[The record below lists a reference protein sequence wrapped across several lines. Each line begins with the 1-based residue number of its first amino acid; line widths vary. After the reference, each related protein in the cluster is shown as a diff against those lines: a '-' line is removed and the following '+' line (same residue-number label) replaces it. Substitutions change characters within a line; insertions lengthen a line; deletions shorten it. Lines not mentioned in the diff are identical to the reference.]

1 MTTDAPARPAAAR
14 PRPSP
19 SPAAIAIAI
28 GAVAAGAVA
37 VWQPI
42 AGLAL
47 AAVLLV
53 ATLIRN
59 VPVARLAP
67 ALVVLTAAAAIAG
80 PNLAAPPAPWL
91 FLFRILIVL
100 LGLGLVGYLL
110 MDGRLALPAG
120 LPRPAGLLAVW
131 LGWTALSIGWAGD
144 TVAALRWTL
153 FLAMLGGLAVAIAL
167 LCRSRRRAQVLLWT
181 LFGVFVLACLVAVA
195 EVVTGLH
202 LPTFRQ
208 GREGREGLI
217 GVGSL
222 FGNQNNF
229 ATFLSLSLP
238 YFLVLPIAFRD
249 VRLKALGIAGG
260 AVALLFILAT
270 GSKSGLVAAALVI
283 LALLVLVGSD
293 RRQRGRLIVAGG
305 VAALAVVLVVPAV
318 LGSGPVGLDER
329 TVTKF
334 DFGLLAEQLDS
345 QQGSGGVRSSLLGD
359 GLGLVAETDGLGV
372 GAGNAENEVR
382 SLANFPG
389 VANLHNWWLE
399 VLVNG
404 GIVGFALYLLFYLTL
419 LRGQARAARRAAD
432 PFVRYLALA
441 GALALIGWI
450 VGSIGPSSAIHYA
463 PMWIVFGLGMGALV
477 LWRRSEEEQ
486 PAPITSGMDA
496 AVGPPGAASGP
507 AYGGPRSG
515 S

>member
-14 PRPSP
+14 PSPSP
-19 SPAAIAIAI
+19 SPAVIAVAI

-37 VWQPI
+37 VWQPL

-47 AAVLLV
+47 AVVLLTG
-53 ATLIRN
+53 ALLRN
-59 VPVARLAP
+59 VPVRRLAP
-67 ALVVLTAAAAIAG
+67 ALVVLTAAAAVLG

-131 LGWTALSIGWAGD
+131 LGWTALSIGWADD

-153 FLAMLGGLAVAIAL
+153 FMAMMGGLAIAVAL
-167 LCRSRRRAQVLLWT
+167 LCRSRRRAQILLWT

-195 EVVTGLH
+195 EVLTGLH

-208 GREGREGLI
+208 GRDGRTGLI

-238 YFLVLPIAFRD
+238 YFAALPIVFRD
-249 VRLKALGIAGG
+249 VRLRMLGFGGG
-260 AVALLFILAT
+260 AVCLLFILAT
-270 GSKSGLVAAALVI
+270 GSKSGLIAAALVI
-283 LALLVLVGSD
+283 IALLVLVGSD
-293 RRQRGRLIVAGG
+293 RRARGRLIVAGA
-305 VAALAVVLVVPAV
+305 VAGLAVLLVVPAV
-318 LGSGPVGLDER
+318 LGGGPVELDER
-329 TVTKF
+329 TLTKL
-334 DFGLLAEQLDS
+334 DFGVLADQLDS
-345 QQGSGGVRSSLLGD
+345 QQGSGGVRSALLSD
-359 GLGLVAETDGLGV
+359 GLALVAETDGLGV
-372 GAGNAENEVR
+372 GAGNAETHVR

-404 GIVGFALYLLFYLTL
+404 GIVGLALYLVFYLTL
-419 LRGQARAARRAAD
+419 LRGQALAARDAED

-450 VGSIGPSSAIHYA
+450 VGSIGPSTAIHFA

-477 LWRRSEEEQ
+477 LWRRSREGQ
-486 PAPITSGMDA
+486 PAPTTSGVDA

-507 AYGGPRSG
+507 AHG
-515 S
+515 SPA

>member
-14 PRPSP
+14 PSPSP
-19 SPAAIAIAI
+19 SPAVIAVAI

-37 VWQPI
+37 VWQPL

-47 AAVLLV
+47 AVVLLI

-67 ALVVLTAAAAIAG
+67 VLVVLTAAAAIAG

-91 FLFRILIVL
+91 FLFRVLIVL

-110 MDGRLALPAG
+110 MDGRLTLPAA

-131 LGWTALSIGWAGD
+131 LGWTALSIGWAD
-144 TVAALRWTL
+144 DSIAALRWTL
-153 FLAMLGGLAVAIAL
+153 FMAMMGGLAIAVAL
-167 LCRSRRRAQVLLWT
+167 LCRSRRRAVILLWT
-181 LFGVFVLACLVAVA
+181 LFGVFVLACLIAVA

-208 GREGREGLI
+208 GREGTTGLI

-238 YFLVLPIAFRD
+238 YLAALPIVFRD
-249 VRLKALGIAGG
+249 VRLRIVGFAGG

-283 LALLVLVGSD
+283 LGLLVLVGSD
-293 RRQRGRLIVAGG
+293 RRARGRLLVAGA
-305 VAALAVVLVVPAV
+305 VAALAVLLVVPAL
-318 LGSGPVGLDER
+318 LGSGPVSLDER
-329 TVTKF
+329 TATKL

-345 QQGSGGVRSSLLGD
+345 QQGSGGVRSSLLSD

-372 GAGNAENEVR
+372 GAGNAETEVR

-419 LRGQARAARRAAD
+419 LRGQVHAARRSGD
-432 PFVRYLALA
+432 PLVRYMALA

-450 VGSIGPSSAIHYA
+450 VGSIGPSTAIHFA
-463 PMWIVFGLGMGALV
+463 PMWIMFGLGMGALV
-477 LWRRSEEEQ
+477 LWRQAGER
-486 PAPITSGMDA
+486 A
-496 AVGPPGAASGP
+496 AA
-507 AYGGPRSG
+507 
-515 S
+515 

>member
-14 PRPSP
+14 PGPSP
-19 SPAAIAIAI
+19 SPAAIAIAV

-37 VWQPI
+37 VWQPLAGI
-42 AGLAL
+42 AVAL
-47 AAVLLV
+47 VLLV
-53 ATLIRN
+53 GALVRD

-67 ALVVLTAAAAIAG
+67 VLVLLTVAAAIAG

-131 LGWTALSIGWAGD
+131 LGWSALSIGWAD
-144 TVAALRWTL
+144 DALAALRWTS
-153 FLAMLGGLAVAIAL
+153 FLAMLGGLAIAIAL
-167 LCRSRRRAQVLLWT
+167 LCRSRRRTVVLLWT
-181 LFGVFVLACLVAVA
+181 LLGVFVLACLVAVA

-217 GVGSL
+217 GVGSF

-229 ATFLSLSLP
+229 ATFLSLALP
-238 YFLVLPIAFRD
+238 YFAALPIVFRD
-249 VRLKALGIAGG
+249 VRLKMLGFAGG
-260 AVALLFILAT
+260 GAALLFILAT

-293 RRQRGRLIVAGG
+293 RRARGRLVVAGG
-305 VAALAVVLVVPAV
+305 VAGLAVLLVVPAL
-318 LGSGPVGLDER
+318 LGSGPVELDER

-334 DFGLLAEQLDS
+334 DFGLLADQLDS
-345 QQGSGGVRSSLLGD
+345 QQGSGGVRSSLLSD
-359 GLGLVAETDGLGV
+359 GVGLVADTDGLGV
-372 GAGNAENEVR
+372 GAGNAETEVR
-382 SLANFPG
+382 SLADFPG

-419 LRGQARAARRAAD
+419 LRGQVGAARRAGD
-432 PFVRYLALA
+432 PLVRYLALA

-450 VGSIGPSSAIHYA
+450 VGSIGPSTAIHFA
-463 PMWIVFGLGMGALV
+463 PMWIVFGLSMGALV
-477 LWRRSEEEQ
+477 LWRQSRERRA
-486 PAPITSGMDA
+486 PA
-496 AVGPPGAASGP
+496 
-507 AYGGPRSG
+507 
-515 S
+515 